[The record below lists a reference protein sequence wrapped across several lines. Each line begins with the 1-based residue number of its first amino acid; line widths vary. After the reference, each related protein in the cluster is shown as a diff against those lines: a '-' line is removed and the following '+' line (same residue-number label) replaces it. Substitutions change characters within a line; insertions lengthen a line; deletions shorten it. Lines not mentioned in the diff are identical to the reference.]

1 MRIGII
7 GRSEYTY
14 ESALL
19 LLEHGYEIPIIITAK
34 EAPEYYYT
42 SKDFESLAK
51 KIGAKF
57 IHTPKIN
64 KPEVI
69 ELIKSCGNIDI
80 GVSINY
86 SGVIEEEVINLFANG
101 ILNAHA
107 GDLPKY
113 RGNACMAWAIINGE
127 NKIGL
132 CIHKMIAG
140 ELDSG
145 DIIVRKYFPVYENT
159 RVGEG
164 FDWMRKETPGMML
177 EAIKLLQKDKNYF
190 LEKQS
195 LDPKDAL
202 RGYARTPN
210 DGKIDWTKSNI
221 EILRLI
227 NASSEPFPG
236 AFCYL
241 NSSVIRIWR
250 AEIFDDDEVYL
261 AISGQVSKLNRSS
274 GSVEVITGKGKIRLL
289 EASIENN
296 RTKNIA
302 DLIQSSRQRFS

>member
-1 MRIGII
+1 MRVAII

-19 LLEHGYEIPIIITAK
+19 LLEHGYDIPIIITAK

-42 SKDFESLAK
+42 SKDFEALAK

-69 ELIKSCGNIDI
+69 DLIKSCGTIDI
-80 GVSINY
+80 SVSINY
-86 SGVIEEEVINLFANG
+86 SGVIEDEVINLFTNG

-132 CIHKMIAG
+132 CIHKMIPG

-145 DIIVRKYFPVYENT
+145 DIIVRKYFPVHENT

-164 FDWMRKETPGMML
+164 FEWMRKETPGMML
-177 EAIKLLQKDKNYF
+177 EAIRLLQKNKNYF

-195 LDPKDAL
+195 LNPKDAL
-202 RGYARTPN
+202 RGYPRTPD
-210 DGKIDWTKSNI
+210 DGKIDWNKSNL

-236 AFCYL
+236 AFCNL
-241 NSSVIRIWR
+241 GSAVLKIWR
-250 AEIFDDDEVYL
+250 AEIFDDGEVYL
-261 AISGQVSKLNRSS
+261 AIPGQISKVNRNN
-274 GSVEVITGKGKIRLL
+274 GSVEVITQKGKLRIL
-289 EASIENN
+289 EVSVDNN
-296 RTKNIA
+296 KTTNVA
-302 DLIQSSRQRFS
+302 GLIQSSRQRFS

>member
-1 MRIGII
+1 MRVAII

-19 LLEHGYEIPIIITAK
+19 LLEHGYDIPIIITAK

-42 SKDFESLAK
+42 SKDFEALAK

-69 ELIKSCGNIDI
+69 DLIKSCGTIDI
-80 GVSINY
+80 SVSINY
-86 SGVIEEEVINLFANG
+86 SGVIEDEVINLFTNG

-132 CIHKMIAG
+132 CIHKMIPG

-145 DIIVRKYFPVYENT
+145 DIIVRKYFPVHENT

-164 FDWMRKETPGMML
+164 FEWMRKETPGMML
-177 EAIKLLQKDKNYF
+177 EAIRLLQKDKNYF

-195 LDPKDAL
+195 LNPKDAL
-202 RGYARTPN
+202 RGYPRTPD
-210 DGKIDWTKSNI
+210 DGKIDWNKSNL

-236 AFCYL
+236 AFCNL
-241 NSSVIRIWR
+241 GSAVLKIWR
-250 AEIFDDDEVYL
+250 AEIFDDGEVYL
-261 AISGQVSKLNRSS
+261 AIPGQISKVNRNN
-274 GSVEVITGKGKIRLL
+274 GSVEVITQKGKLRIL
-289 EASIENN
+289 EVSVDNN
-296 RTKNIA
+296 KTTNVA
-302 DLIQSSRQRFS
+302 GLIQSSRQRFS

>member
-1 MRIGII
+1 MRVAII

-19 LLEHGYEIPIIITAK
+19 LLEHGHEIPIIITAK

-42 SKDFESLAK
+42 SKDFEALAN

-69 ELIKSCGNIDI
+69 EQIKSCGEINIS
-80 GVSINY
+80 VSINY
-86 SGVIEEEVINLFANG
+86 SGVIEDEVISLFPYG

-127 NKIGL
+127 DKIGL
-132 CIHKMIAG
+132 CIHKMIPG

-145 DIIVRKYFPVYENT
+145 DIIVRKYFPVHENT

-164 FDWMRKETPGMML
+164 FEWMRKETPGMML
-177 EAIKLLQKDKNYF
+177 EAITHLQKDKNYF
-190 LEKQS
+190 LQKQS
-195 LDPKDAL
+195 LNPKDAL
-202 RGYARTPN
+202 RGYPRTPD
-210 DGKIDWTKSNI
+210 DGKIDWSKSNL

-236 AFCYL
+236 AYCAL
-241 NSSVIRIWR
+241 NSSVIRVWR
-250 AEIFDDDEVYL
+250 AEVFDDGEIYL
-261 AISGQVSKLNRSS
+261 AAPGQISKINHDN
-274 GSVEVITGKGKIRLL
+274 GSVEVITGKGKLL
-289 EASIENN
+289 ITDVTVDQTRS
-296 RTKNIA
+296 TPA
-302 DLIQSSRQRFS
+302 DFIKSTRQRLT

>member
-1 MRIGII
+1 MRVAII

-19 LLEHGYEIPIIITAK
+19 LLEHGYDIPIIITAK

-42 SKDFESLAK
+42 SKDFEALAK

-69 ELIKSCGNIDI
+69 DLIKSCGTIDI
-80 GVSINY
+80 SVSINY
-86 SGVIEEEVINLFANG
+86 SGVIEDEVINLFTNG

-132 CIHKMIAG
+132 CIHKMIPG

-145 DIIVRKYFPVYENT
+145 DIIVRKYFPVHENT

-164 FDWMRKETPGMML
+164 FEWMRKETPGMML
-177 EAIKLLQKDKNYF
+177 EAIQLLKKDKNYF

-195 LDPKDAL
+195 LNPKDAL
-202 RGYARTPN
+202 RGYPRTPD
-210 DGKIDWTKSNI
+210 DGKIDWNKSNL

-236 AFCYL
+236 AFCNFGSTVL
-241 NSSVIRIWR
+241 KIWR
-250 AEIFDDDEVYL
+250 AEIFDDGEVYL
-261 AISGQVSKLNRSS
+261 AVPGQISKVNRNN
-274 GSVEVITGKGKIRLL
+274 GSVEVITKKGKLRLL
-289 EASIENN
+289 EVSVDNN
-296 RTKNIA
+296 KTTNVA
-302 DLIQSSRQRFS
+302 GLIQSSRQRFS

>member
-1 MRIGII
+1 MRIAII

-42 SKDFESLAK
+42 SKDFEALAK

-69 ELIKSCGNIDI
+69 DLIKSCGTIDI
-80 GVSINY
+80 SVSINY
-86 SGVIEEEVINLFANG
+86 SGVIEDEVINLFTNG

-132 CIHKMIAG
+132 CIHKMIPG

-145 DIIVRKYFPVYENT
+145 DIIVRKYFPVHENT

-164 FDWMRKETPGMML
+164 FEWMRKETPGMML
-177 EAIKLLQKDKNYF
+177 EAIQLLKKDKNYF

-195 LDPKDAL
+195 LNPKDAL
-202 RGYARTPN
+202 RGYPRTPD
-210 DGKIDWTKSNI
+210 DGKIDWNKSNL

-236 AFCYL
+236 AFCNFGSTVL
-241 NSSVIRIWR
+241 KIWR
-250 AEIFDDDEVYL
+250 AEIFDDGEVYL
-261 AISGQVSKLNRSS
+261 AVPGQISKVNRNN
-274 GSVEVITGKGKIRLL
+274 GSVEVITKKGKLRLL
-289 EASIENN
+289 EVSVDNN
-296 RTKNIA
+296 KTTNVA
-302 DLIQSSRQRFS
+302 GLIQSSRQRFS

>member
-1 MRIGII
+1 MRVAII

-19 LLEHGYEIPIIITAK
+19 LLEHGYDIPIIITAK

-42 SKDFESLAK
+42 SKDFEALAN

-69 ELIKSCGNIDI
+69 DLIKSCGTIDI
-80 GVSINY
+80 SVSINY
-86 SGVIEEEVINLFANG
+86 SGVIEDEVINLFTNG

-132 CIHKMIAG
+132 CIHKMIPG

-145 DIIVRKYFPVYENT
+145 DIIVRKYFPVHENT

-164 FDWMRKETPGMML
+164 FEWMRKETPGMML
-177 EAIKLLQKDKNYF
+177 EAIRLLQKDKNYF

-195 LDPKDAL
+195 LNPKDAL
-202 RGYARTPN
+202 RGYPRTPD
-210 DGKIDWTKSNI
+210 DGKIDWNKSNL

-236 AFCYL
+236 AFCNL
-241 NSSVIRIWR
+241 GSAVLKIWR
-250 AEIFDDDEVYL
+250 AEIFDDGEVYL
-261 AISGQVSKLNRSS
+261 AIPGQISKVNRNN
-274 GSVEVITGKGKIRLL
+274 GSVEVITQKGKLRIL
-289 EASIENN
+289 EVSVDNN
-296 RTKNIA
+296 KTTNVA
-302 DLIQSSRQRFS
+302 GLIQSSRQRFS